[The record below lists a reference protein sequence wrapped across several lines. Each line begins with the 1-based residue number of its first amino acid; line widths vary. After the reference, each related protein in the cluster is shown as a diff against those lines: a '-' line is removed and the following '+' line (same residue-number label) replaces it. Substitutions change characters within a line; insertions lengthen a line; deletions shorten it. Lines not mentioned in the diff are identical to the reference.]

1 VTDAV
6 FSMDGDLAPLEGI
19 VELAR
24 RIAPGCSSEAH
35 ATGVVGPAGRGLVAA
50 LGLERQVDVT
60 VGMLGKALG
69 SYGAFACCNAE
80 IASFLVNRART
91 VIYSTALPPPAL
103 GAALAAVDLLREDH
117 TMVGRLHPRA
127 RVLREQLACQGFTV
141 EPGTMPIVPLM
152 VGDPQKAVALADAA
166 LEKGVFAQAIGPP
179 TVPAGTSRLRLV
191 ATAAHGEDELRA
203 AARTL
208 AAASRAVE
216 PERIHINSERAEV
229 P

>member
-1 VTDAV
+1 
-6 FSMDGDLAPLEGI
+6 
-19 VELAR
+19 
-24 RIAPGCSSEAH
+24 
-35 ATGVVGPAGRGLVAA
+35 
-50 LGLERQVDVT
+50 
-60 VGMLGKALG
+60 MLGKALG

-103 GAALAAVDLLREDH
+103 GAALAAVDLLCEDH
-117 TMVGRLHPRA
+117 TPLVGRRPARA

-166 LEKGVFAQAIGPP
+166 LEKRVFAQAIGPP

-208 AAASRAVE
+208 AAASPAVE